1 MNSQTAAAVPAKLNG
16 LNVQAA
22 LDTIAA
28 IKADKTLARFQ
39 FRVRNRWVDGA
50 ENRSTIKDF
59 YGAGHEDTSRT
70 RAIEIVQD
78 EPPILLGNNGG
89 ANPGE
94 SLLHALAGCVT
105 TTLVL
110 HAMARGIVVR
120 ELSTEIHGDVDAQGV
135 LGLDESVSPGFEQIR
150 VRMNVKADC
159 SDEELEN
166 LVAYAKEHSPVYN
179 TVCRPVPVVVERV
192 RA

>member
-16 LNVQAA
+16 LNVQVA

>member
-59 YGAGHEDTSRT
+59 YGAGREDTSRT

-179 TVCRPVPVVVERV
+179 TICRPVPVVVERV

>member
-1 MNSQTAAAVPAKLNG
+1 MNSQTAAAMPAKLNG

-28 IKADKTLARFQ
+28 IKADKALARFQ

-59 YGAGHEDTSRT
+59 YGAGREDTSRT
-70 RAIEIVQD
+70 KAFEIVQD
-78 EPPILLGNNGG
+78 EPPVLLGNNGG
-89 ANPGE
+89 ANPGK

-166 LVAYAKEHSPVYN
+166 LILYAKEHSPVYN
-179 TVCRPVPVVVERV
+179 TICRPVPVVVERIG
-192 RA
+192 A

>member
-16 LNVQAA
+16 LNVQVA

-135 LGLDESVSPGFEQIR
+135 LGLDEFVSPGFEQIR